1 MSTLS
6 ADRDPR
12 GRPPDREPSE
22 LRAIAP
28 AKVGTRE
35 LGEQLVVR
43 LEKVGEARLGC
54 MELVL
59 VLTVVGG
66 HVHRAIA
73 GRVEIARSVLL
84 RALSDGLVVEAE
96 AREGCELRDDLGG
109 AGRVQ
114 VLVPNDME
122 LLRREDALCHEQAGR
137 IQARP
142 VPLPREGEHRPL
154 GKGALERLAKAH
166 DEFDLVLHPTLLG
179 GGGDVVHRIGRAQVV
194 RCEVR
199 DGNFGLRLQFVVGLA
214 RGWHPRQGE
223 KVVAAGVGRLLARFL
238 HLTLRLFVIQAGLA
252 GEELEGESRTKEMA
266 IASGRFL
273 EPEGLLLRMALAFT
287 IADMRRHEELFVAL
301 GPDLRR

>member
-1 MSTLS
+1 MRMHMYTWTSQQCAQNVHDAGASANVDPFSVGFLS
-6 ADRDPR
+6 SVASGRVQGSGSPR
-12 GRPPDREPSE
+12 AAAGP
-22 LRAIAP
+22 RAIGTEGIAP

-43 LEKVGEARLGC
+43 LEKVGEARLGR

-73 GRVEIARSVLL
+73 GRVEIARPVLL

-137 IQARP
+137 IQA
-142 VPLPREGEHRPL
+142 VAHILHRLCP
-154 GKGALERLAKAH
+154 KALS
-166 DEFDLVLHPTLLG
+166 D
-179 GGGDVVHRIGRAQVV
+179 I
-194 RCEVR
+194 
-199 DGNFGLRLQFVVGLA
+199 
-214 RGWHPRQGE
+214 
-223 KVVAAGVGRLLARFL
+223 
-238 HLTLRLFVIQAGLA
+238 
-252 GEELEGESRTKEMA
+252 
-266 IASGRFL
+266 
-273 EPEGLLLRMALAFT
+273 
-287 IADMRRHEELFVAL
+287 
-301 GPDLRR
+301 